1 MPVHRRPAQ
10 LGGGGGVIAPAR
22 AACII
27 GWPVK
32 HSRSPLIHNY
42 WLKHYGIAGEYR
54 REEVPPEK
62 FADFVKAL
70 AARGYAGANVT
81 LPHKEAALSLSEPD
95 DRARAVGAA
104 NTLWLDGGLRSTNTD
119 VEGFLD
125 NLDACAPGWDRGQHK
140 AVVLGAGGAA
150 RAVVYGLITRGF
162 ERIVVVNR
170 TQARAEALRERFGKQ
185 IHPANWGHDIVLADA
200 GLLVNATT
208 LGMER
213 EPGLTVDPGRLPG
226 HAVVADLVYVPLVTP
241 LIRSAA
247 ARGLRTADGL
257 GMLLHQA
264 VRGFALWFGKKPAV
278 TAELR
283 TLVEADLGTSAG

>member
-1 MPVHRRPAQ
+1 MTP
-10 LGGGGGVIAPAR
+10 GAR

-62 FADFVKAL
+62 FADFVSDL

-81 LPHKEAALSLSEPD
+81 VPHKEAALALSQPD

-125 NLDACAPGWDRGQHK
+125 NLDACAPDWDRELYK

-150 RAVVYGLITRGF
+150 RAVVYGLITRGY

-170 TQARAEALRERFGKQ
+170 TRDRTEALCERFGKQ
-185 IHPANWGHDIVLADA
+185 VIPADWGHDIVLADA

-213 EPGLTVDPGRLPG
+213 QPELTMDLGRLPD
-226 HAVVADLVYVPLVTP
+226 HAIVADLVYVPLITP
-241 LIRSAA
+241 LIRSAG

-264 VRGFALWFGKKPAV
+264 VRGFALWFGKTPTI

-283 TLVEADLGTSAG
+283 ALVEADLGTSAG

>member
-1 MPVHRRPAQ
+1 VT
-10 LGGGGGVIAPAR
+10 APAR

-32 HSRSPLIHNY
+32 HSRSPPIHNY

-62 FADFVKAL
+62 FAGFVSEL
-70 AARGYAGANVT
+70 AARGYVGANVT
-81 LPHKEAALSLSEPD
+81 VPHKEAALSLSQPD

-104 NTLWLDGGLRSTNTD
+104 NTLWLNGELRSTNTD

-125 NLDACAPGWDRGQHK
+125 NLDACAPHWDRGMYK

-170 TQARAEALRERFGKQ
+170 TRSRAEALRDRFGKQ
-185 IHPANWGHDIVLADA
+185 VSPADWGQDVVLGDA
-200 GLLVNATT
+200 ALLVNATT

-213 EPGLTVDPGRLPG
+213 QPSLTVDVELLPS

-241 LIRSAA
+241 LIRGAA

-264 VRGFALWFGKKPAV
+264 VRGFALWFGKVPV
-278 TAELR
+278 ITPELR
-283 TLVEADLGTSAG
+283 ALVEADLGTSAG